1 MPNKRRKLSAEE
13 KLPSTRFVMTM
24 LALLIVWLLISSMTY
39 VWIQMETIQTGYKLV
54 QEHKRQETLLEVN
67 RKLEVEWNYQH
78 SPGRLM
84 KLAKKYGFRP
94 PTKDERIILGTA
106 N

>member
-1 MPNKRRKLSAEE
+1 MKDEE
-13 KLPSTRFVMTM
+13 KLPSTRFVLTM
-24 LALLIVWLLISSMTY
+24 LSLLIVWLLVSSMTY

-54 QEHKRQETLLEVN
+54 QEHKKQEALLEVK

-78 SPGRLM
+78 SPARLM

-94 PTKDERIILGTA
+94 PRKGERIILGNA
-106 N
+106 D

>member
-1 MPNKRRKLSAEE
+1 MPSRKKMKDEE
-13 KLPSTRFVMTM
+13 KLPSTRFVLTM
-24 LALLIVWLLISSMTY
+24 LSLLIVWLLVSSMTY

-54 QEHKRQETLLEVN
+54 QEHKKQEALLEVK

-78 SPGRLM
+78 SPARLM

-94 PTKDERIILGTA
+94 PRKGERIILGNA
-106 N
+106 D

>member
-1 MPNKRRKLSAEE
+1 MSNRKRIRSEE
-13 KLPSTRFVMTM
+13 KLPSVRFVLTM
-24 LALLIVWLLISSMTY
+24 LTLLIVWLLISSMTY

-54 QEHKRQETLLEVN
+54 QAHKRQEALLEVK

-78 SPGRLM
+78 SPARLV

-94 PTKDERIILGTA
+94 PKKNERIILGTID
-106 N
+106 

>member
-1 MPNKRRKLSAEE
+1 MKDEE
-13 KLPSTRFVMTM
+13 KLPSTRFVLTM
-24 LALLIVWLLISSMTY
+24 LSLLIVWLLVSSMTY

-54 QEHKRQETLLEVN
+54 QEHKKQEALLEVK

-78 SPGRLM
+78 SPARLM

-94 PTKDERIILGTA
+94 PKKGERIILGNA
-106 N
+106 D